1 MESEI
6 AAAPAIYIKQE
17 QFADVVEEYN
27 AKLRT
32 VGEDEG
38 DSLES
43 EMLLVS
49 RSRSSSGLGSR
60 LGSGKGSRRGST
72 DSGWDTDLEEDI
84 PVNNNSRHDLTGEH
98 IYVKACK
105 TLKITPSNHIIQSF
119 SKPILSVRHRSLGP
133 NEVKSITEA
142 LMSNTFVK
150 SLDLEGN
157 NIGDAGASQ
166 ILRLLLENCFISEV
180 SLSENNIGS
189 RGAEIFS
196 NILKQTRSLM
206 KVNLSGNRFSDKDSA
221 ILAEGISAN
230 DTVKT
235 LNLSHN
241 EFMLNAGQDLGM
253 AISENHTITEL
264 DLSWNHLRM
273 KGAIAI
279 ANAMAKNS
287 SIEVLT
293 LRFNGFADDGA
304 AAMGEALIENNT
316 LKILDLSHNRISDK
330 GAVALS
336 KGLSKNITLESLDI
350 GYNPI
355 TREGAF
361 ALLTAAKEAKELIE
375 LLMSE
380 IFLDEAAFNVIET
393 LIQQRSSLKISYQG
407 VTRDKSGK
415 TRNNELDLLRN
426 KIFERIRN
434 YLKVN
439 RLRMV
444 DLFNRWDKD
453 KNLSLTRDEFAL
465 GIATA
470 NIPLAPEMI
479 DFLVNQLD
487 ANKNGTVEY
496 DEFVAISGIE

>member
-6 AAAPAIYIKQE
+6 TAAPAIYVKQE
-17 QFADVVEEYN
+17 QFANVVEEYN
-27 AKLRT
+27 ATLRT
-32 VGEDEG
+32 IGENEE
-38 DSLES
+38 DSLEND
-43 EMLLVS
+43 MLLAS

-60 LGSGKGSRRGST
+60 LGSGLGSRRGST

-84 PVNNNSRHDLTGEH
+84 PINNNSRHDMTGEH
-98 IYVKACK
+98 VYAKVCKA
-105 TLKITPSNHIIQSF
+105 LKVTPSNHIIQSLN
-119 SKPILSVRHRSLGP
+119 KPILSVRHRSLGP

-142 LMSNTFVK
+142 LISNTFVK

-166 ILRLLLENCFISEV
+166 ILRLLLENCFITDV

-189 RGAEIFS
+189 RGAETFG

-206 KVNLSGNRFSDKDSA
+206 KVNLSGSKFSDKDSA

-230 DTVKT
+230 DTVKV

-241 EFMLNAGQDLGM
+241 EFMLNAGLDLGM

-273 KGAIAI
+273 KGAIAL
-279 ANAMAKNS
+279 ANAIAKNS
-287 SIEVLT
+287 SIEVLN

-304 AAMGEALIENNT
+304 AAMGEALMENNT
-316 LKILDLSHNRISDK
+316 LKILDISHNRISDK

-336 KGLSKNITLESLDI
+336 KGLSKNMTLESLDV

-355 TREGAF
+355 TRDGAL
-361 ALLTAAKEAKELIE
+361 ALLMAAKEAKALIE

-380 IFLDEAAFNVIET
+380 IFLDEESFNIIEA
-393 LIQQRSSLKISYQG
+393 LVQQRSNLKISYQG
-407 VTRDKSGK
+407 VTRDKGGK
-415 TRNNELDLLRN
+415 TRNNELDLLKN

-434 YLKVN
+434 YLKEN

-453 KNLSLTRDEFAL
+453 KNLSLTREEFAL

-470 NIPLAPEMI
+470 DIPLSPEMI

-487 ANKNGTVEY
+487 TNKNGTVEY
-496 DEFVAISGIE
+496 DEFVAVSGIE